1 MRSRRRGL
9 CALRIPLLA
18 LVLVLSACVDQRI
31 VVTTPTPTP
40 VRTSSAPSASPT
52 ATASPTPT
60 PTPSPTPLISARGLI
75 VVREPLAN
83 MRVKSPLTISGD
95 ASVFEANLIWQVT
108 DTAGRVIA
116 GGITTATAGAPARG
130 TFSVTATYA
139 DPPSDVIGFA
149 EVFTRSPRDG
159 NIDEIVRVPIILAGR

>member
-1 MRSRRRGL
+1 VRT
-9 CALRIPLLA
+9 LLVA
-18 LVLVLSACVDQRI
+18 VVVLASACVDQRV

-40 VRTSSAPSASPT
+40 VRTSFTPTPSPT
-52 ATASPTPT
+52 PTASPTPT
-60 PTPSPTPLISARGLI
+60 PTPTPAPTPLISARGLI

-83 MRVKSPLTISGD
+83 ARVKSPLTISGD

-108 DTAGRVIA
+108 DTAGRVLA

-130 TFSVTATYA
+130 TFTITATYT
-139 DPPSDVIGFA
+139 DPPSDAIGFA

>member
-1 MRSRRRGL
+1 MRT
-9 CALRIPLLA
+9 LLVA
-18 LVLVLSACVDQRI
+18 VVVLATACVDQRV

-40 VRTSSAPSASPT
+40 VRTSFTPTPSPT
-52 ATASPTPT
+52 STASPTPT
-60 PTPSPTPLISARGLI
+60 PTPTPAPTPLISARGLI

-83 MRVKSPLTISGD
+83 ARVKSPLTISGD

-108 DTAGRVIA
+108 DTAGRVLA

-130 TFSVTATYA
+130 TFTITATYT
-139 DPPSDVIGFA
+139 DPPSDAIGFA

>member
-1 MRSRRRGL
+1 VR
-9 CALRIPLLA
+9 A
-18 LVLVLSACVDQRI
+18 LVLAVALLGSSCVDQRI

-40 VRTSSAPSASPT
+40 VRTSSSPT
-52 ATASPTPT
+52 VVPTPTASPTPT

-83 MRVKSPLTISGD
+83 ARVKSPLTISGD
-95 ASVFEANLIWQVT
+95 ASVFEANLVWQVT
-108 DTAGRVIA
+108 DTAGRVLA

-130 TFSVTATYA
+130 TFTITATYT
-139 DPPSDVIGFA
+139 DPLSDAIGFA

>member
-1 MRSRRRGL
+1 MRT
-9 CALRIPLLA
+9 LLVA
-18 LVLVLSACVDQRI
+18 VVVLATACVDQRV

-40 VRTSSAPSASPT
+40 VRTSFTPTPSPT
-52 ATASPTPT
+52 PTASPTPT
-60 PTPSPTPLISARGLI
+60 PTPAPTPLISARGLI

-83 MRVKSPLTISGD
+83 ARVKSPLTISGD
-95 ASVFEANLIWQVT
+95 ASVFEANLIWQIT
-108 DTAGRVIA
+108 DTAGRVLA

-130 TFSVTATYA
+130 TFTITATYT
-139 DPPSDVIGFA
+139 DPPSDAIGFA